1 MEKKHVLATTTEK
14 ESEGWRKR
22 SATTAGLG
30 GGLQG
35 GKEMESWW
43 RAAFF
48 FKKHDLSREW
58 SRAR

>member
-30 GGLQG
+30 GRGVARGQRNGELVAG
-35 GKEMESWW
+35 GI
-43 RAAFF
+43 F
-48 FKKHDLSREW
+48 L
-58 SRAR
+58 